1 MFGPSQAQPQQQ
13 QQQQQQAQQLNAS
26 QISFPY
32 GSPSL
37 FLEMGSNAPATPGP
51 IATPLSTSQKAKK
64 QAIIPAYRINP
75 SASSRLITPQK
86 RPQGYGFSY
95 STYGTPGSAFG
106 SSPIGMGNSLL
117 GSSIGRSLGKS
128 YSSSN
133 LRNSYTNQDS
143 LLIPGAF
150 SSSARNGTGSMK
162 KLNINRNLNTRR
174 SLFEGDLS
182 DDYPGQSGLRKQVS
196 FDSGTKQ
203 INGAS
208 PKENGLTPVNGALVR
223 TDNADHQPPSGSSS
237 RLGARPE
244 MEQVN
249 GTTGK
254 ELAVISEDGSP
265 PAAPAKTSMSDA
277 EKARLTQKDQQPG
290 DYWMKPTLAE
300 LQKMTKTQLAQVKDF
315 RVGRIGVGEIQF
327 GNVDLSKVPLEKIIG
342 DIVVLEVRR
351 ATVYGDDTT
360 VPKPSVGDGLNVP
373 SVITLDNSWPRAS
386 GGRLPVFEK
395 QGERF
400 NKHIKRLKRVENTEF
415 VSYDDKKGRWTFKVE
430 HYTTYGLDYDDDE
443 EGMLSSSVLSE
454 AAPPTPTPLKATPRA
469 AANNPQQKSPE
480 DSIMSP
486 PASSPDDTF
495 EFKKGKRKSVPGQF
509 DEQGADLEEDE
520 PVAAAEEHVNT
531 PQSFFEE
538 RSVGSSAAEDG
549 DQTMAVVPQTEGFA
563 PEVEMDMAGA
573 FPTRA
578 STAEHDVAAFKGS
591 IRSPSKLKSILKV
604 RDAEE
609 TPLKAARL
617 DVDDWAE
624 QLQRTVSPMK
634 RDRQAL
640 RDIQTTLLTDHDQSA
655 SIPTGSVHGAGFAT
669 SIDLMNSIFGK
680 STAKRPTDN
689 VNGMELR
696 SGKRLRTDAQSED
709 AEVAFH
715 QSVKPRFGANGV
727 LVYVAPGNARRM
739 EDGLLIN
746 SKSSIVAEHQDVRFA
761 RFATPE
767 DVIPETIAIQQETT
781 ELDFGDHQVPY
792 ATTVTT
798 FKFAEFADVLP
809 PTSPASIYER
819 QIWSLAGVL
828 FDEATTSEQ
837 NTHEQ
842 EIHERERL
850 PRLKEFWAQLCKKDA
865 EKQLALAATVEEKAF
880 IHLASGD
887 IINACAALLEGG
899 NVHLATLVA
908 QLPGDE
914 GFRGLMKEQ
923 LDSWRALNTL
933 SEFPDAIRAIYE
945 VLAGSMCLSEGFMNT
960 TAENRITELRFS
972 QHFGLTWRQAFA
984 LHLFYGT
991 EHESDIQD
999 AVRSYQQSLQEGKET
1014 SRPLPWFMEE
1024 RINTGWNDEHAEDR
1038 EDPLWGLL
1046 KLYVAFTED
1055 EQFTSIS
1062 DITTPENVSG
1072 NPIDARLSF
1081 QLFHLLRA
1089 HSGVSQYHRTTH
1101 IRPPVQITYNFL
1113 QMTEIADH
1121 LTRTYAAS
1129 LEQIAG
1135 QNHEALKTGV
1145 WVLAHLSDE
1154 EERALSIK
1162 RLLNVFAAQLNP
1174 TERPLAL
1181 SAPPGSGIRLLVTK
1195 EWECAAK
1202 ALYARAVEQ
1211 DPVSEARWLISA
1223 GDLAEAHNVVCKVIG
1238 PNAIIEQDYDQLREV
1253 LGSLN
1258 DDRRRKRQVSNSD
1271 WERGGGL
1278 YHAFIELFD
1287 FETMPSQHR
1296 TKKRGDFETT
1306 VQQIATILAGIKQ
1319 EGGLKVMDFK
1329 QRVAMQM
1336 MAQHVLDVHD
1346 KEKVELFAGR
1356 RMRSVNREF
1365 ADTMDQ
1371 AYDKLMALRLPL
1383 AQDVQLN
1390 VSRQLAMEYYKLS
1403 VMSGA

>member
-1 MFGPSQAQPQQQ
+1 MFGSSQVQPQQQ
-13 QQQQQQAQQLNAS
+13 QQPQQLNAS
-26 QISFPY
+26 QIQFPY
-32 GSPSL
+32 GAPSL
-37 FLEMGSNAPATPGP
+37 FLDVQSPAQSPGP

-106 SSPIGMGNSLL
+106 SSPVGMGNSLL

-133 LRNSYTNQDS
+133 LRNSYTTQDS

-150 SSSARNGTGSMK
+150 SGSTRSGTGSMK

-182 DDYPGQSGLRKQVS
+182 DDFAGQNGLRKQVS
-196 FDSGTKQ
+196 FDSGTKH
-203 INGAS
+203 INGAF
-208 PKENGLTPVNGALVR
+208 PKENGLNAVNGALVR
-223 TDNADHQPPSGSSS
+223 TDNADRHAPVGSDS
-237 RLGARPE
+237 RLDGRPE

-265 PAAPAKTSMSDA
+265 PAASTKTSMSDA

-290 DYWMKPTLAE
+290 DYWMKPTLSE
-300 LQKMTKTQLAQVKDF
+300 LQKMSKSQLAHVKDF

-327 GNVDLSKVPLEKIIG
+327 GNVDLTKVPLDKIIG
-342 DIVVLEVRR
+342 DIVVLDVRR

-360 VPKPSVGDGLNVP
+360 VPKPNVGIGLNVP
-373 SVITLDNSWPRAS
+373 STITLENSWPRAS
-386 GGRLPVFEK
+386 AGRLPVFEK
-395 QGERF
+395 HGERF
-400 NKHIKRLKRVENTEF
+400 NKHIKRLKRVENTTF
-415 VSYDDKKGRWTFKVE
+415 VDYDEKKGRWTFKVE

-443 EGMLSSSVLSE
+443 ESMLSSSVLSE

-469 AANNPQQKSPE
+469 AANNSQQKSPE

-486 PASSPDDTF
+486 PESSPDDTF
-495 EFKKGKRKSVPGQF
+495 DFKKGRRKNVPGQF
-509 DEQGADLEEDE
+509 DEQEADLLEDE
-520 PVAAAEEHVNT
+520 SMAEAEHSANT
-531 PQSFFEE
+531 PQSFLEE
-538 RSVGSSAAEDG
+538 RSVGSSAGEDD
-549 DQTMAVVPQTEGFA
+549 DQAMAVISQTEGFA

-573 FPTRA
+573 FPIRA
-578 STAEHDVAAFKGS
+578 STAEQDESAFNAS
-591 IRSPSKLKSILKV
+591 TRSPSKLKSILKV
-604 RDAEE
+604 RDADE
-609 TPLKAARL
+609 TPFKAARL

-640 RDIQTTLLTDHDQSA
+640 RDIQATLLTDHDQPA
-655 SIPTGSVHGAGFAT
+655 SVPTGSVHGAGFAT

-680 STAKRPTDN
+680 PTAKRTSNN

-696 SGKRLRTDAQSED
+696 SGKRLRANEQSED
-709 AEVAFH
+709 AEIAFH

-727 LVYVAPGNARRM
+727 LVYVAPGSARM
-739 EDGLLIN
+739 MQDGVLIN
-746 SKSSIVAEHQDVRFA
+746 LKGSIIAEHQDVRFA

-767 DVIPETIAIQQETT
+767 DLIPPTIAIQQETT
-781 ELDFGDHQVPY
+781 ELDFGDYQIPY

-798 FKFAEFADVLP
+798 FKFAELSEALP
-809 PTSPASIYER
+809 PTSTAHIYER
-819 QIWSLAGVL
+819 QVWDLAGVL
-828 FDEATTSEQ
+828 FDDAITSDQ
-837 NTHEQ
+837 NTREQ
-842 EIHERERL
+842 ERHERERL
-850 PRLKEFWAQLCKKDA
+850 PRLKELWIQLCKKDA
-865 EKQLALAATVEEKAF
+865 EKQLASVTTAEEKAF

-908 QLPGDE
+908 QLPGDQ
-914 GFRGLMKEQ
+914 GFRLLMKEQ
-923 LDSWRALNTL
+923 LESWRALNTL
-933 SEFPDAIRAIYE
+933 SEFNDAIRAIYE
-945 VLAGSMCLSEGFMNT
+945 VLAGNVCMSEGFLST

-972 QHFGLTWRQAFA
+972 QQFGLTWRQAFA
-984 LHLFYGT
+984 LHLFYGI
-991 EHESDIQD
+991 EHESGIQD
-999 AVRSYQQSLQEGKET
+999 AVRSYQQSLQEGKEMG
-1014 SRPLPWFMEE
+1014 RPLPWFMEQH
-1024 RINTGWNDEHAEDR
+1024 ISTGWNDPHAEER

-1055 EQFTSIS
+1055 GQFASIS
-1062 DITTPENVSG
+1062 DITKPENVSG
-1072 NPIDARLSF
+1072 NPIEARLSF
-1081 QLFHLLRA
+1081 QLFYLLRA
-1089 HSGVSQYHRTTH
+1089 HSGVSKYCMTTS
-1101 IRPPVQITYNFL
+1101 IDPPVQITYSFP
-1113 QMTEIADH
+1113 QMVETADH

-1129 LEQIAG
+1129 LEQVAG
-1135 QNHEALKTGV
+1135 RNYEALKTGI

-1154 EERALSIK
+1154 SERALNIK
-1162 RLLNVFAAQLNP
+1162 RFLNIFAAQLSP
-1174 TERPLAL
+1174 TEQPLAL
-1181 SAPPGSGIRLLVTK
+1181 SAPPGSGLRLLVTK

-1211 DPVSEARWLISA
+1211 DPISEARWLINA
-1223 GDLAEAHNVVCKVIG
+1223 GDLAEAHNVICKVIG
-1238 PNAIIEQDYDQLREV
+1238 PNAIIEHDYDQLREV

-1258 DDRRRKRQVSNSD
+1258 DDRRRKRQVSSSD

-1296 TKKRGDFETT
+1296 TKKRSDLETT
-1306 VQQIATILAGIKQ
+1306 VQHIAAILAGIKK
-1319 EGGLKVMDFK
+1319 EGGLKVMDFR

-1336 MAQHVLDVHD
+1336 MAQHVLEVHD
-1346 KEKVELFAGR
+1346 KEKVEFFAGR
-1356 RMRSVNREF
+1356 RVRTVNRDF
-1365 ADTMDQ
+1365 ADTLDQ
-1371 AYDKLMALRLPL
+1371 ATDKLMALRLPL
-1383 AQDVQLN
+1383 TQDMQLN

-1403 VMSGA
+1403 VMSGM